1 MDDKEKEWARQV
13 EQLESEAQRCFE
25 AEELAARYKDELD
38 ALHAK
43 GQQQPQSATPEN
55 DQSDDRIRQLEA
67 SVQVKENELSQLK
80 VNLFLFYPSILF
92 TLNFMAFY
100 GSDVVRNILFM
111 MFLSGTPSDNSHFT
125 YCLLIIYIA

>member
-38 ALHAK
+38 ALQAK

-55 DQSDDRIRQLEA
+55 DQSDDRIRQPEA
-67 SVQVKENELSQLK
+67 SVRVKENELSQLK
-80 VNLFLFYPSILF
+80 VNLFLFLPVHSLYF
-92 TLNFMAFY
+92 EFY
-100 GSDVVRNILFM
+100 GFLWYSYVGRNILFM
-111 MFLSGTPSDNSHFT
+111 YEH
-125 YCLLIIYIA
+125 LIWHAI

>member
-1 MDDKEKEWARQV
+1 MDDKEREWARQV

-38 ALHAK
+38 ALQAK

-67 SVQVKENELSQLK
+67 SVQAKENELSQLK
-80 VNLFLFYPSILF
+80 ANLFILF
-92 TLNFMAFY
+92 LPVHFLYFE
-100 GSDVVRNILFM
+100 SDG
-111 MFLSGTPSDNSHFT
+111 FLW
-125 YCLLIIYIA
+125 